1 MEKPHQQIEWVPIVF
16 ILAACYIVTLLVF
29 SKGVGDAAMQIGGG
43 IATTFGGA
51 AAGAYGSK
59 LVQNRNAASRATD
72 VQAGPTQPQPEQ
84 QETAA

>member
-59 LVQNRNAASRATD
+59 LVQNAASRATD